1 MGANGN
7 MGNGKSICIYL
18 DREVLDTAKRVGL
31 NISRV
36 SENALV
42 EAIGRLEGPER
53 ETGLRRP
60 LQFCARGKA

>member
-1 MGANGN
+1 MATKVNACLY
-7 MGNGKSICIYL
+7 I
-18 DREVLDTAKRVGL
+18 DREVLETAKRMGL
-31 NISRV
+31 NISRA

-42 EAIGRLEGPER
+42 EAVGRLEGSEH